1 MPPQIKPCHPC
12 RQSPAHIA
20 ASNQDIDFIRTLLQS
35 PSLNNSSSDSSVNVK
50 RVDLGLRDSEGETA
64 FDLALRTQNYTI
76 ATELLQGGADLN
88 DTRSGPHE

>member
-1 MPPQIKPCHPC
+1 MPPQIKPCPC

-35 PSLNNSSSDSSVNVK
+35 PSLNNSSSDSVNVK